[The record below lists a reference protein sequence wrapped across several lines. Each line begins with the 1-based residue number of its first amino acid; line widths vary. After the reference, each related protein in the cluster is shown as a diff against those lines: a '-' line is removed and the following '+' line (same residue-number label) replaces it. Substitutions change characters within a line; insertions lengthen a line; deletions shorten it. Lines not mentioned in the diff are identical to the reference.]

1 MASTSRDL
9 EREEAGLP
17 PAETTTLDTPARAMS
32 STPVQPYS
40 PHQHP
45 VVETGLTRYR
55 YLLGIHRDPAL
66 QDGQRPSANK
76 GIYERVI
83 EAERGYGKQYKIYA
97 ALINR
102 CTPLKDWTV

>member
-1 MASTSRDL
+1 MAPTSRDL

-17 PAETTTLDTPARAMS
+17 PAETITFDTPARALS

-40 PHQHP
+40 PRHLD
-45 VVETGLTRYR
+45 VDTGLSRYR

-83 EAERGYGKQYKIYA
+83 EAERGYSKKYKIYA
-97 ALINR
+97 VLINR
-102 CTPLKDWTV
+102 CTPLEVWTV